1 MCCMLSTFHV
11 SSWIVA
17 NISESSLLFSQYR
30 FRPCWGVVNKYLY
43 FFFGRVELWFG
54 QVQMPYHSSEGR
66 VHPKFCFY
74 HWFATKETITC
85 CGMKRSCQLNFNW
98 LPKIESFVIGQNCDK
113 TGPVQASWSS
123 YQTWGPFNILRPRQ
137 DGRHFPDVIFK
148 CIFLNENVLISI
160 KFSLKF
166 VPKGQINNIPTLV

>member
-74 HWFATKETITC
+74 HCMSWRRWWHHHAINGHSFWSLQLADPCLDQIGSDSGLLPYGTKPLSEPMITYHYW
-85 CGMKRSCQLNFNW
+85 SPQSNSTENTEDIDHLNAIW
-98 LPKIESFVIGQNCDK
+98 K
-113 TGPVQASWSS
+113 S
-123 YQTWGPFNILRPRQ
+123 YIWIT
-137 DGRHFPDVIFK
+137 VT
-148 CIFLNENVLISI
+148 S
-160 KFSLKF
+160 
-166 VPKGQINNIPTLV
+166 PKGRWVN

>member
-66 VHPKFCFY
+66 VHPKFRFY
-74 HWFATKETITC
+74 HCDLSQRTRNAIIT
-85 CGMKRSCQLNFNW
+85 
-98 LPKIESFVIGQNCDK
+98 SFSNLTLFWRKWHYFCRVSAEMLLINTYWYEK
-113 TGPVQASWSS
+113 PRA
-123 YQTWGPFNILRPRQ
+123 NIPSK
-137 DGRHFPDVIFK
+137 G
-148 CIFLNENVLISI
+148 ISI
-160 KFSLKF
+160 TELWI
-166 VPKGQINNIPTLV
+166 PIINSWIHIIHDNRE